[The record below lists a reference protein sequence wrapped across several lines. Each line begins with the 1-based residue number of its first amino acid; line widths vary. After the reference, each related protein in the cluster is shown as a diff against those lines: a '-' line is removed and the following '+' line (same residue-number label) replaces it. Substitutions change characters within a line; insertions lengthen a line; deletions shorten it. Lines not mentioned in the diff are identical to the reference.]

1 MKNEFFTWQFVF
13 CTKLSDFEKGMVI
26 IMAYKILVLDID
38 GTLTNA
44 EKEITALTKE
54 AIFRVQRMGHIVVLA
69 SGRPTPGIIPIAKK
83 LHLEEYGGYILS
95 FNGAKV
101 IECKTGKIIYQNTL
115 PRDIIPE
122 LYEMAIKE
130 KTGLISYNETSVIV
144 GTELDRFIEL
154 EARINQMPIEQVD
167 DFVGYI
173 NYDVNKCL
181 MTAEDTHLAKVE
193 IKMKEQFGRKI
204 NVYRSEG
211 FFLELVPQNVDKA
224 YSLGKLL
231 EYLSLKREN
240 MVCCGDGYNDI
251 TMIEYAGLGVAMEN
265 AQDKVKEV
273 ADYITSS
280 NNEDGIAK
288 VIEKFF
294 VC

>member
-1 MKNEFFTWQFVF
+1 MGVTM
-13 CTKLSDFEKGMVI
+13 T
-26 IMAYKILVLDID
+26 YKILVLDID
-38 GTLTNA
+38 GTLTNS
-44 EKEITALTKE
+44 EKKITDATRE
-54 AIFRVQRMGHIVVLA
+54 AILKIQRMGHIVVLA
-69 SGRPTPGIIPIAKK
+69 SGRPTPGIIPVAKQ
-83 LHLEEYGGYILS
+83 LQLEEYGGYILA

-101 IECKTGKIIYQNTL
+101 IECETGKIIYQNTL
-115 PRDIIPE
+115 PRDMIPQ

-130 KTGLISYNETSVIV
+130 KTGLISYNETSVVV

-154 EARINQMPIEQVD
+154 EARINQMPMEQVD

-193 IKMKEQFGRKI
+193 IKMKEKFGTRI
-204 NVYRSEG
+204 NVYRSEE
-211 FFLELVPQNVDKA
+211 FFLELVPMNVDKA

-280 NNEDGIAK
+280 NNEDGIVR
-288 VIEKFF
+288 VIDQFF
-294 VC
+294 ISKGEAHV